1 MSQHRKAFD
10 KFLERTE
17 EELGD
22 KVNQIVLFGSVAR
35 NEETENSDIDI
46 LVVLENKSLKDK
58 VFDISY
64 SVMLETDIY
73 ISPKVVDVE
82 EFEQIQE
89 TSFMREI
96 EEEMQV
102 YGTA

>member
-10 KFLERTE
+10 KFLKRTE

-22 KVNQIVLFGSVAR
+22 GVEQIVLFGSVAR
-35 NEETENSDIDI
+35 NEETEDSDIDV
-46 LVVLENKSLKDK
+46 LAVVEDKSLKDRI
-58 VFDISY
+58 FDISY
-64 SVMLETDIY
+64 SIMLETDIY
-73 ISPKVVDVE
+73 ISPKVVDEE
-82 EFEQIQE
+82 EFEQIQD

-102 YGTA
+102 YGAA